1 MMKSKSSRIYYYMII
16 PAVVLFFTFHTY
28 PALQGV
34 YYSFTNS
41 KGYGTYDFVGLKNY
55 INLFKDGRVL
65 HAYIFTFQFAIIS
78 TILVNIIS
86 LILAIALN
94 SKIIFQKLLKS
105 IYFLPLVL
113 SVLIIGYI
121 FNYIFTYLI
130 PDAAKA
136 IGIEVLSKSILGNPE
151 LAWIGIV
158 FVAVWQ
164 ACAFNTIIYLAGLQ
178 TIPIVLYEA
187 ANIDGASGWQQ
198 FRYITFVLIA
208 PFFTVNM
215 VLAMKNFLMVF
226 AHVVAL
232 TGGGPGRATESISL
246 LIYDGGFNGAEFAY
260 QSANAVIYFFVI
272 LIISIIQIKFL
283 QKREINL

>member
-1 MMKSKSSRIYYYMII
+1 MKSKSSRIYYYMII

-28 PALQGV
+28 PALQGIF
-34 YYSFTNS
+34 YSFTDS
-41 KGYGTYDFVGLKNY
+41 KGYGTYDFIGLKNY

-65 HAYIFTFQFAIIS
+65 NAYFFTFKFSVIS
-78 TILVNIIS
+78 TILVNVIS

-94 SKIIFQKLLKS
+94 SRIIFQKLLKS

-130 PDAAKA
+130 PDAGKA

-178 TIPIVLYEA
+178 TIPVDLYEA

-272 LIISIIQIKFL
+272 LIISIIQINFL

>member
-1 MMKSKSSRIYYYMII
+1 MKSKSSRIYYYMII

-28 PALQGV
+28 PALQGI

-65 HAYIFTFQFAIIS
+65 NAYIFTFKFAIIS

-94 SKIIFQKLLKS
+94 SRIIFQKLLKS

-272 LIISIIQIKFL
+272 LVISIIQINFL

>member
-1 MMKSKSSRIYYYMII
+1 MKSKSSRIYYYMII

-28 PALQGV
+28 PALQGI

-65 HAYIFTFQFAIIS
+65 NAYIFTFKFAIIS

-272 LIISIIQIKFL
+272 LVISIIQIKFL

>member
-1 MMKSKSSRIYYYMII
+1 MMESRSSRIYYYMII

-34 YYSFTNS
+34 YYSFTDS

-65 HAYIFTFQFAIIS
+65 NAYIFTFKFAVIS

-272 LIISIIQIKFL
+272 LVISIIQIKFL

>member
-1 MMKSKSSRIYYYMII
+1 MKSKSSRIYYYMII

-28 PALQGV
+28 PALQGIF
-34 YYSFTNS
+34 YSFTNS

-55 INLFKDGRVL
+55 INLFKDGRAL
-65 HAYIFTFQFAIIS
+65 DAYIFTFKFAVIS
-78 TILVNIIS
+78 TILVNVVS

-94 SKIIFQKLLKS
+94 SRIIFQKLLKS

-113 SVLIIGYI
+113 SVLIISYI

-130 PDAAKA
+130 PDAGKA

-178 TIPIVLYEA
+178 TIPVDLYEA

-198 FRYITFVLIA
+198 FRYITFALIA

-272 LIISIIQIKFL
+272 LIISIIQINFL

>member
-1 MMKSKSSRIYYYMII
+1 MKSKSSRIYYYMII

-28 PALQGV
+28 PALQGI

-55 INLFKDGRVL
+55 VNLFKDGRVL
-65 HAYIFTFQFAIIS
+65 NAYIFTFKFAIIS

-86 LILAIALN
+86 LILAISLD

>member
-1 MMKSKSSRIYYYMII
+1 MKSQSSRIYYYMII

-34 YYSFTNS
+34 YYSFTDS

-65 HAYIFTFQFAIIS
+65 NAYFFTFKFAIIS
-78 TILVNIIS
+78 TILVNVIS

-94 SKIIFQKLLKS
+94 SRIIFQKLLKS

-121 FNYIFTYLI
+121 FNFIFTYLI
-130 PDAAKA
+130 PDAGKA

-178 TIPIVLYEA
+178 TIPVDLYEA

-198 FRYITFVLIA
+198 FRFITFVLIA

-246 LIYDGGFNGAEFAY
+246 LIYDGGFNGTEFAY
-260 QSANAVIYFFVI
+260 QSANAVVYFFVI
-272 LIISIIQIKFL
+272 LIISIIQINFL

>member
-1 MMKSKSSRIYYYMII
+1 MKSKSSHIYYYMII

-28 PALQGV
+28 PALQGIF
-34 YYSFTNS
+34 YSFTNS
-41 KGYGTYDFVGLKNY
+41 KGYGTYNFVGLKNY
-55 INLFKDGRVL
+55 INLFKDGRAL
-65 HAYIFTFQFAIIS
+65 HAYIFTFKFALIS
-78 TILVNIIS
+78 TILVNVIS

-94 SKIIFQKLLKS
+94 SRIIFQKLLKS

-130 PDAAKA
+130 PDAGKA

-178 TIPIVLYEA
+178 TIPIDLYEA
-187 ANIDGASGWQQ
+187 ANIDGASRWHQ
-198 FRYITFVLIA
+198 FRYITFALIA

-272 LIISIIQIKFL
+272 LTISIIQINFL

>member
-1 MMKSKSSRIYYYMII
+1 MKSKSSRIYYYMII

-28 PALQGV
+28 PALQGI

>member
-1 MMKSKSSRIYYYMII
+1 MKSKSSRIYYYMII

-41 KGYGTYDFVGLKNY
+41 KGYGTFNFVGLKNY

-65 HAYIFTFQFAIIS
+65 NAYIFTFKFAIIS
-78 TILVNIIS
+78 TILVNTIS
-86 LILAIALN
+86 LILAISLN

-178 TIPIVLYEA
+178 TIPIDLYEA

>member
-1 MMKSKSSRIYYYMII
+1 MII

-55 INLFKDGRVL
+55 INLFKDGRAL
-65 HAYIFTFQFAIIS
+65 NAYIFTFKFAVIS
-78 TILVNIIS
+78 TILVNVIS

-94 SKIIFQKLLKS
+94 SRIIFQKLLKS

-130 PDAAKA
+130 PNAGKA

-178 TIPIVLYEA
+178 TIPVDLYEA

-198 FRYITFVLIA
+198 FQYITFALIA

-272 LIISIIQIKFL
+272 LTISIIQINFL

>member
-1 MMKSKSSRIYYYMII
+1 MII

-41 KGYGTYDFVGLKNY
+41 KGYGTFNFVGLKNY

-65 HAYIFTFQFAIIS
+65 NAYIFTFKFAIIS
-78 TILVNIIS
+78 TILVNTVS

-178 TIPIVLYEA
+178 TIPIDLYEA

>member
-1 MMKSKSSRIYYYMII
+1 MKSKSSRAYYYMII

-28 PALQGV
+28 PALQGIF
-34 YYSFTNS
+34 YSFTNS
-41 KGYGTYDFVGLKNY
+41 LGYGTYDFVGLKNY
-55 INLFKDGRVL
+55 INLFKDGRAF
-65 HAYIFTFQFAIIS
+65 HAYIFTFKFAIIS

-94 SKIIFQKLLKS
+94 SRIVFQKLLKS

-113 SVLIIGYI
+113 SLLIIGYI
-121 FNYIFTYLI
+121 FNFIFTYLL
-130 PDAAKA
+130 PQAGRS
-136 IGIEVLSKSILGNPE
+136 IGIEVLSKNILGNPE

-164 ACAFNTIIYLAGLQ
+164 ACAFNIIIYLAGLQ
-178 TIPIVLYEA
+178 TIPTELYEA
-187 ANIDGASGWQQ
+187 ANIDGASRWQQ
-198 FRYITFVLIA
+198 FRYITFSLIA

-226 AHVVAL
+226 DHIVAL
-232 TGGGPGRATESISL
+232 TGGGPGKATESISL
-246 LIYDGGFNGAEFAY
+246 LIYSGGFKGGEFAY
-260 QSANAVIYFFVI
+260 QSANAIIYFLFI
-272 LIISIIQIKFL
+272 LIISIIQINFL

>member
-1 MMKSKSSRIYYYMII
+1 MKSKSSRIYYYMII

-41 KGYGTYDFVGLKNY
+41 KGYGAYDFVGLKNY
-55 INLFKDGRVL
+55 INLFKDGRVS
-65 HAYIFTFQFAIIS
+65 HAYIFTFKFAIIS

-272 LIISIIQIKFL
+272 LVISIIQIKFL

>member
-1 MMKSKSSRIYYYMII
+1 MKSKSSRIYYYMII

-34 YYSFTNS
+34 YYSFTDS
-41 KGYGTYDFVGLKNY
+41 KGYGTYDFIGLRNY
-55 INLFKDGRVL
+55 INLFKDGRAL
-65 HAYIFTFQFAIIS
+65 DAYIFTFKFAVIS
-78 TILVNIIS
+78 TILVNVIS

-94 SKIIFQKLLKS
+94 SRIIFQKLLKS

-121 FNYIFTYLI
+121 FNFIFTYLL
-130 PDAAKA
+130 PQAGRG

-178 TIPIVLYEA
+178 TIPVDLYEA

-272 LIISIIQIKFL
+272 LIISIIQINFL

>member
-1 MMKSKSSRIYYYMII
+1 MKSKSSRIYYYMII

-65 HAYIFTFQFAIIS
+65 NAYIFTFKFAIIS

-94 SKIIFQKLLKS
+94 SRIIFQKLLKS

-187 ANIDGASGWQQ
+187 ANIDGASGWKQ

-272 LIISIIQIKFL
+272 LIISIIQINFL